1 MAKYIV
7 TIWPYVKNN
16 GEIFPS
22 FTASFTN
29 EGMAKEEAITY
40 KKVYPNGRTRVE
52 KFVPEMVYDSLTDS

>member
-29 EGMAKEEAITY
+29 EGMAKEETITY